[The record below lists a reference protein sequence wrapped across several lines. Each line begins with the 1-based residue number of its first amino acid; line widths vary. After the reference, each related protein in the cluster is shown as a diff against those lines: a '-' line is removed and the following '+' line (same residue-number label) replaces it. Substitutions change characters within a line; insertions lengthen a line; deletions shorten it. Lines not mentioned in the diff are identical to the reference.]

1 MVHDGHLLGSG
12 DWSEVVLAGSRVHP
26 EVQKLCPAT
35 IQIVSQI
42 EEALDCAMTGV
53 GEVIFSRLA
62 PGSHIKPHCASSNL
76 RLTCHLGLEVPDGC
90 EIRVGDEIRQWQD
103 KKCLWFDDSFE
114 HEVWQRS
121 SSHRIVLLIRFWH
134 PDIGKPNWRQAQETL
149 NAGYLN
155 HLASQVPPVL
165 QKSDPLESLRGYRH
179 VCEQLGAAGG
189 LHSVAQG
196 V

>member
-149 NAGYLN
+149 NAGYLLSLIHISEPTRLLSISYAVFCLKKKKRTPYTN
-155 HLASQVPPVL
+155 
-165 QKSDPLESLRGYRH
+165 KSKNIKNKKE
-179 VCEQLGAAGG
+179 
-189 LHSVAQG
+189 
-196 V
+196 